1 MTIGSGQRAKE
12 TNSPPAQSK
21 RPNRR
26 RNGMKIARRLGEER
40 QRPAG
45 KRWQILRRHS
55 RDELARGETG

>member
-12 TNSPPAQSK
+12 TNSPPAQSR
-21 RPNRR
+21 RPNWR

-45 KRWQILRRHS
+45 KRWQILCRQRRN
-55 RDELARGETG
+55 DLAGGETG